1 MFATKHLKSY
11 ALTMHSLAKNAKTRP
26 GLVQYQKRIEDVDIT
41 HLKDEHRSRFVE
53 D

>member
-1 MFATKHLKSY
+1 
-11 ALTMHSLAKNAKTRP
+11 MHSLAKKKSNARP